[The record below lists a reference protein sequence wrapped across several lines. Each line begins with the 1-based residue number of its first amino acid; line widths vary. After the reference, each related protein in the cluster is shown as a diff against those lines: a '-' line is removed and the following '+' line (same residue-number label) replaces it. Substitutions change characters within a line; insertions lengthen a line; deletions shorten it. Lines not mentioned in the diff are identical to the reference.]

1 MVLIQLWRK
10 FEQQESDHNK
20 QTEDISRW
28 GGENNRDKHGCQFH
42 RLFINTW
49 NVVQRNWVLSV
60 GTVLSFFSPQWCVK
74 TQKSV
79 GFWELQRGL
88 VRLVEE
94 GQFFFLHFTEAYIIF
109 LLSVKQCLLY
119 RILGVGDGKK
129 IKKKTQR
136 VRNKKLVVP
145 NATMWTPPHCHHLVE
160 MQVFRQSGPLKQR
173 PNGNLAES
181 RASGW
186 AFSERM
192 ALVKCFVGVS
202 FRERWLLE
210 KNKTHTRTQQQFQV
224 QISLFTRSR
233 RVQLQGRT
241 LGLEH
246 QHP

>member
-20 QTEDISRW
+20 QTADISRW

-88 VRLVEE
+88 VCLVEE
-94 GQFFFLHFTEAYIIF
+94 GHFFFFYTLQKHILYSCCQWNNVFFTGS
-109 LLSVKQCLLY
+109 LVLVM
-119 RILGVGDGKK
+119 VKK
-129 IKKKTQR
+129 IEKKKTQR
-136 VRNKKLVVP
+136 VRNKKLVVL
-145 NATMWTPPHCHHLVE
+145 NATMRTPPHRRHLVE

-173 PNGNLAES
+173 PNRNLAES
-181 RASGW
+181 QARGW
-186 AFSERM
+186 AFSEQM

-210 KNKTHTRTQQQFQV
+210 KN
-224 QISLFTRSR
+224 
-233 RVQLQGRT
+233 
-241 LGLEH
+241 
-246 QHP
+246 

>member
-1 MVLIQLWRK
+1 MRRG
-10 FEQQESDHNK
+10 EQQR
-20 QTEDISRW
+20 QTWHVSFTVYSSTPE
-28 GGENNRDKHGCQFH
+28 
-42 RLFINTW
+42 TW
-49 NVVQRNWVLSV
+49 YKEIEFCLL
-60 GTVLSFFSPQWCVK
+60 GLSFHSSRRSGVWK
-74 TQKSV
+74 HKSQLV
-79 GFWELQRGL
+79 SENSRGL
-88 VRLVEE
+88 VCGRR
-94 GQFFFLHFTEAYIIF
+94 GAICFLHFTEAYIIF

-129 IKKKTQR
+129 NKKKTQR

-145 NATMWTPPHCHHLVE
+145 NATMRTPPHRHHLVE

-181 RASGW
+181 RERGW
-186 AFSERM
+186 AFSEQL
-192 ALVKCFVGVS
+192 ALVKCFVGAS

>member
-1 MVLIQLWRK
+1 MRRG
-10 FEQQESDHNK
+10 EQQR
-20 QTEDISRW
+20 QTW
-28 GGENNRDKHGCQFH
+28 
-42 RLFINTW
+42 
-49 NVVQRNWVLSV
+49 LSV
-60 GTVLSFFSPQWCVK
+60 SPFIHQHLKRGTKKLS
-74 TQKSV
+74 SV
-79 GFWELQRGL
+79 CWDCPFILLAAVVCENTKVSWFLRTPERPGVSGWRGAI
-88 VRLVEE
+88 
-94 GQFFFLHFTEAYIIF
+94 FFFLHFTEAYIIF

-145 NATMWTPPHCHHLVE
+145 NATMRTPPHCRHLVE

>member
-1 MVLIQLWRK
+1 MRPQQINQGLQQMRRG
-10 FEQQESDHNK
+10 EQQR
-20 QTEDISRW
+20 QTWHVSFTVYSSTPE
-28 GGENNRDKHGCQFH
+28 
-42 RLFINTW
+42 TW
-49 NVVQRNWVLSV
+49 YKEIEFCLL
-60 GTVLSFFSPQWCVK
+60 GLSFHSSRRSGVWK
-74 TQKSV
+74 HKSQLV
-79 GFWELQRGL
+79 SENSRGL
-88 VRLVEE
+88 VCLVEE
-94 GQFFFLHFTEAYIIF
+94 GQFVFFYTLQKHILYSCCQWNNVFSTGS
-109 LLSVKQCLLY
+109 LVLVMVK
-119 RILGVGDGKK
+119 KN
-129 IKKKTQR
+129 KKKTQR

-145 NATMWTPPHCHHLVE
+145 NATMRTPPHRHHLVE

-181 RASGW
+181 REGGW
-186 AFSERM
+186 AFSERI
-192 ALVKCFVGVS
+192 ALVKCFVGAS